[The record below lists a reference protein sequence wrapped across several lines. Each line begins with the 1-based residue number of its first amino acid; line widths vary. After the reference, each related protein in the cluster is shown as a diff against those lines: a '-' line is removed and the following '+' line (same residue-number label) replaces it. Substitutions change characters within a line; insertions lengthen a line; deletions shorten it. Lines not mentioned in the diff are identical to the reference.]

1 MLVMVK
7 CTDSA
12 WVLKPC
18 DTLQPV
24 GLEWLFFRGDLAQG
38 TAQVDSY
45 THCDFLKATFEVE
58 LKAE

>member
-24 GLEWLFFRGDLAQG
+24 GLEWLFFRGDLAQ
-38 TAQVDSY
+38 VDSY